1 MGRGVPVLGCGAAR
15 PSVFA
20 TGIRGELLIYTIVS
34 AVLSIASFIWYRLGH
49 GVSRFFSV
57 ADVLIIIKASAMA
70 VLCALIVCFLW
81 TRLEN
86 VPRAVPVLH
95 FIVLAGGTIAA
106 RAERYFR
113 RRRRN
118 RVDLA
123 AAAPENILI
132 LGVTDLSWFYIQM
145 IEDLAPDA
153 YNVVGLLDES
163 RTLQGRF
170 VQGYPVAG
178 RVRDVGQVVEEYAI
192 HGVKIHRLVLATE
205 VQALDGELSE
215 ALVRVAESKSIP
227 LDVLPDRLGLKRPD
241 RADGR
246 ASGSEPLIPHV
257 GGLFWASKRIFDVAA
272 SAILLTLTAPIAVV
286 VLILVLLDCGLPVM
300 FWQMRVG
307 RLGRRITVYKFRTL
321 RAPYM
326 RNGDVRPEQERVSAI
341 GRLLRRT
348 HVDELPQ
355 LFSILRGEMS
365 FIGPRPLLPV
375 DLSRQAKLRFAVRPG
390 ISGWAQVNG
399 ATSLTIEEKNAMD
412 EWYIRHASWGV
423 EFAIVVKTL
432 KAIFAVMRRN
442 EPAIQAALTEQNAS
456 MSLAA
461 RCQSSGEMAADRH
474 P

>member
-1 MGRGVPVLGCGAAR
+1 
-15 PSVFA
+15 
-20 TGIRGELLIYTIVS
+20 
-34 AVLSIASFIWYRLGH
+34 
-49 GVSRFFSV
+49 
-57 ADVLIIIKASAMA
+57 
-70 VLCALIVCFLW
+70 
-81 TRLEN
+81 
-86 VPRAVPVLH
+86 
-95 FIVLAGGTIAA
+95 
-106 RAERYFR
+106 
-113 RRRRN
+113 
-118 RVDLA
+118 
-123 AAAPENILI
+123 
-132 LGVTDLSWFYIQM
+132 
-145 IEDLAPDA
+145 
-153 YNVVGLLDES
+153 
-163 RTLQGRF
+163 
-170 VQGYPVAG
+170 
-178 RVRDVGQVVEEYAI
+178 
-192 HGVKIHRLVLATE
+192 
-205 VQALDGELSE
+205 
-215 ALVRVAESKSIP
+215 

-272 SAILLTLTAPIAVV
+272 SAILLTLTAPIAIL
-286 VLILVLLDCGLPVM
+286 VLIFVLLDCGLPVM

-321 RAPYM
+321 RAPYT
-326 RNGDVRPEQERVSAI
+326 RDGDVRPEQERVSAI